1 MVAFRKT
8 RWRQRGGR
16 VQFFAARVKVLR
28 RFDFFRLAGT
38 VRFERRDGEVT
49 RVRREGLQAQER
61 RRTQPEA
68 YAVAGQA
75 EEGVLS

>member
-1 MVAFRKT
+1 MAAFRKT

-49 RVRREGLQAQER
+49 RVRREGLQA
-61 RRTQPEA
+61 
-68 YAVAGQA
+68 
-75 EEGVLS
+75 